1 MGRIDAA
8 ATIRSRR
15 VSFSHY
21 TIPHR
26 RLSPRRASPR
36 NAARPQWHRSCSS
49 QSNEFGLPLK
59 TSAGHQLARPMFR
72 NGVHMNTRSGR
83 NFVALLLGVVLSL
96 GSLVWISG
104 GRSKASPV
112 DAQAV
117 AQSTANY
124 QPRGDESVSSASQVN
139 DSNVARSSDDCYA
152 AGYRDGWRDAAGSRT
167 SAVAT
172 SRVRYSRSSYSAPRR
187 RVAGATYY
195 AERRQGHSTRNA
207 ILTIAAPAALGAGI
221 GAIAGGK
228 RGAGAGALI
237 GGGGGALYYLLKHRR

>member
-1 MGRIDAA
+1 
-8 ATIRSRR
+8 
-15 VSFSHY
+15 
-21 TIPHR
+21 
-26 RLSPRRASPR
+26 
-36 NAARPQWHRSCSS
+36 
-49 QSNEFGLPLK
+49 
-59 TSAGHQLARPMFR
+59 MFR

-117 AQSTANY
+117 TQSTA
-124 QPRGDESVSSASQVN
+124 QPRSDESVSSASQVN

-167 SAVAT
+167 TSIAT
-172 SRVRYSRSSYSAPRR
+172 SRVRYRSAYTSPRR